1 MAHNTLDGYI
11 DGWAPGPI
19 TDVDPLRPEAADLLR
34 DILDAG
40 DAPDDDGTLP
50 ALWHWA
56 YFTSWPRQQALGD
69 DGHPAEGHFLPP
81 LPNRRRMWAGG
92 QVTFH
97 GRLRLDT
104 ETTRTGTLT
113 DVQVKHGRSGDMI
126 LARVRYDYTQ
136 AGTTLVSELQN
147 HVYRIGDDDA
157 ARPAWGARPV
167 DYPESDVPWQFRLA
181 TDQIR
186 LFRLSAVTGNSHR
199 IHYDRPYVENVEH
212 YPDLVVHGPLLALQM
227 GGLATRYDAALEL
240 TAIDYRVLS
249 PVFVGEPVL
258 VTGRPS
264 ADVAGAEL
272 LVVSQSDTVHAK
284 GTATY
289 RRRTSDN

>member
-1 MAHNTLDGYI
+1 MAHKTLDEYI
-11 DGWAPGPI
+11 DGWAPGAI
-19 TDVDPLRPEAADLLR
+19 TDVDPLRPEAAALLR

-40 DAPDDDGTLP
+40 DDSSSDGTLP
-50 ALWHWA
+50 PLWHWA
-56 YFTSWPRQQALGD
+56 YFTTWPAQRALGE
-69 DGHPAEGHFLPP
+69 DGHPTEGHFLPP

-92 QVTFH
+92 HVTLH
-97 GRLRLDT
+97 GRLRLNT

-126 LARVRYDYTQ
+126 LASVRYDYVQ
-136 AGTTLVSELQN
+136 AGTTLISELQN

-157 ARPAWGARPV
+157 ARPAWGPRPV
-167 DYPESDVPWQFRLA
+167 DYPDSDLPWQFRLT

-199 IHYDRPYVENVEH
+199 IHYDRPYAEDVEH
-212 YPDLVVHGPLLALQM
+212 YPGLVVHGPLLALQM
-227 GGLATRYDAALEL
+227 AGLARRHDPALEL
-240 TAIDYRVLS
+240 AEIDYRVLS

-264 ADVAGAEL
+264 ADTSGAEL
-272 LVVSQSDTVHAK
+272 QVLSQPDTVHAK

-289 RRRTSDN
+289 RRTMTNH